1 MMKRVPLLIAIL
13 VPLIVFPEFNRTT
26 SFIDTPVGFL
36 SPQNQIRIGLNGS
49 FSIGTSDHENH
60 PIDFD
65 YLNISYTFLPTLEV
79 AFTAYTL
86 KNYVIAAKY
95 LVYSDSQSGLDIS
108 IGVDDITYTG
118 NVSPVGGNDSIGQ
131 WDDDLS
137 YPDDPAENLSL
148 YAVLTKKTPQN
159 IVLNIGLG
167 RGRFIGY
174 GPRSQWFHLPFLE
187 NPNLLIGLFGS
198 IYFTTGPVSYGFEFD
213 GRDFNI
219 GLKYKMEAFTLGF
232 AFTKVEQFLPG
243 GEWRP
248 RVAFGLT
255 YGVPLIFKKFNNLV
269 LLIVDEKGSPVNS
282 SVSIKDAAGNVI
294 YEGPVDGIY
303 ELKTEY
309 TGPASIRIEAKNY
322 EVYSSKLEIP
332 EGRSREKITLEPYV
346 LEGTVNVRVFDLKDN
361 RLGNGVIVI
370 TDANGK
376 EVINQQ
382 VIGKATFKLKQGEY
396 NVKVHPGSKKYY
408 EWSGKFTVKRKQT
421 TNLEVGLVRKKFKLI
436 LHKIEFETGK
446 AIIKPEFYPYLDE
459 VAKSIKMAVE
469 SNPTL
474 LIEVQGHTDSQGS
487 ASYNMKLSQL
497 RAEAVKEYLVTKH
510 GIDPNRLIARGYG
523 ETRPIASNRTREGRA
538 RNRRVEF
545 VVLQK

>member
-1 MMKRVPLLIAIL
+1 M
-13 VPLIVFPEFNRTT
+13 
-26 SFIDTPVGFL
+26 
-36 SPQNQIRIGLNGS
+36 
-49 FSIGTSDHENH
+49 
-60 PIDFD
+60 
-65 YLNISYTFLPTLEV
+65 
-79 AFTAYTL
+79 
-86 KNYVIAAKY
+86 
-95 LVYSDSQSGLDIS
+95 
-108 IGVDDITYTG
+108 
-118 NVSPVGGNDSIGQ
+118 
-131 WDDDLS
+131 
-137 YPDDPAENLSL
+137 
-148 YAVLTKKTPQN
+148 
-159 IVLNIGLG
+159 
-167 RGRFIGY
+167 
-174 GPRSQWFHLPFLE
+174 
-187 NPNLLIGLFGS
+187 
-198 IYFTTGPVSYGFEFD
+198 
-213 GRDFNI
+213 
-219 GLKYKMEAFTLGF
+219 
-232 AFTKVEQFLPG
+232 
-243 GEWRP
+243 
-248 RVAFGLT
+248 
-255 YGVPLIFKKFNNLV
+255 PLIFKKINTLS

-294 YEGPVDGIY
+294 YEGPVDGVY

-332 EGRSREKITLEPYV
+332 EGSSREKITLEPYV
-346 LEGTVNVRVFDLKDN
+346 LEGTVNVKVFDLKDN

>member
-1 MMKRVPLLIAIL
+1 MKRFSLLVAIMIPLF
-13 VPLIVFPEFNRTT
+13 VFAEFNRTT

-36 SPQNQIRIGLNGS
+36 SPQNQLRIGLNGS
-49 FSIGTSDHENH
+49 FSIGTSNQENH

-79 AFTAYTL
+79 AFTAYTM

-95 LVYSDSQSGLDIS
+95 LVYSDSPSGLDIS

-118 NVSPVGGNDSIGQ
+118 NVSSVGGNDSIGG

-137 YPDDPAENLSL
+137 YPDHPAENLSL
-148 YAVLTKKTPQN
+148 YAVLTKRTPQN

-187 NPNLLIGLFGS
+187 NPNLLIGFFGS
-198 IYFTTGPVSYGFEFD
+198 LYQSIGPVSYGFEFD
-213 GRDFNI
+213 GRDLNI
-219 GLKYKMEAFTLGF
+219 GVKYQMDPFTLGF

-255 YGVPLIFKKFNNLV
+255 YGIPLTSRKLNTLS
-269 LLIVDEKGSPVNS
+269 LLIVDKKGNPVNS
-282 SVSIKDAAGNVI
+282 YVSIKDASGKTL
-294 YEGPVDGIY
+294 YEGPVNGVY

-309 TGPASIRIEAKNY
+309 TGPAKIRIKAKNY
-322 EVYSSKLEIP
+322 EVYNAKIVIPKGKSK
-332 EGRSREKITLEPYV
+332 GKFTLKPYV
-346 LEGTVNVRVFDLKDN
+346 LEGTVKVRVFDLQDN
-361 RLGNGVIVI
+361 RPGNGTIVI

-376 EVINQQ
+376 QVINQQ
-382 VIGKATFKLKQGEY
+382 VMGKATFKLKQGEY
-396 NVKVHPGSKKYY
+396 NVKVHPGTKKYY

-421 TNLEVGLVRKKFKLI
+421 INLEVGLVRKKFKLV

-446 AIIKPEFYPYLDE
+446 AIIKPAFYPYLDE

-487 ASYNMKLSQL
+487 ASYNLKLSQL
-497 RAEAVKEYLVTKH
+497 RAEAVKEYLVTRH

-523 ETRPIASNRTREGRA
+523 ETRPIASNRNREGRA